1 MTKIEEETVK
11 KMAVSYHRVSP
22 TKIDRVS
29 AEGLKL
35 SHAEVQDNLHRSLVS
50 SIEMCDAAAKRD
62 GCVIEKVYT
71 DEYVSGKNQDNMIQF
86 KQMMQDAREGKISK
100 IYIRKVSRF
109 GRNLRQSLES
119 LVELDKIGINI
130 VAVENGIDS
139 SKAFGKSLM
148 TLFIEFAEQERET
161 LEEARRIGIDKAKAN
176 GVVFGQPK
184 KDINVEMLRSERL
197 KPVGK
202 RSTWKRLENDLG
214 VSRSTMI
221 SRLKSEGY
229 WNYQTQ
235 SVM

>member
-1 MTKIEEETVK
+1 MEKIEEESVI

-22 TKIDRVS
+22 TKVDRVS

-71 DEYVSGKNQDNMIQF
+71 DEYVSGKNQDNMIAF

-139 SKAFGKSLM
+139 SKAFGKS
-148 TLFIEFAEQERET
+148 
-161 LEEARRIGIDKAKAN
+161 
-176 GVVFGQPK
+176 
-184 KDINVEMLRSERL
+184 
-197 KPVGK
+197 
-202 RSTWKRLENDLG
+202 
-214 VSRSTMI
+214 
-221 SRLKSEGY
+221 